1 MFTVKRAAELTGL
14 TPDTLRVWERRYG
27 VVAPERSPGGYRLYD
42 DRSLRRLAAMKSLVD
57 SGWSV
62 RAAADHVLEED
73 TDAGPADPPAAS
85 SSPAVPDLGAL
96 SAAGQDFDVDAL
108 TAALDAGFASG
119 EFERVVDAWLMP
131 SLERLGADWRDGR
144 VTVAAEH
151 FVSAAV
157 QARLASIY
165 ESLVPGGGTPVVV
178 GLARGSRHELGVLA
192 FSIAARR
199 EGLDVV
205 YVGGD
210 LPPAEWATTVR
221 VRQARAIVIG
231 VPSAEDV
238 PAVRETVQAVR
249 RESPEVQVWL
259 GGGHQG
265 AVGGQSRALGHFIGD
280 AAATLAD
287 AIG

>member
-42 DRSLRRLAAMKSLVD
+42 ERSLRRLTAMKSLVD

-73 TDAGPADPPAAS
+73 PEEDPTAPSGPRFS
-85 SSPAVPDLGAL
+85 NVPDLGAL
-96 SAAGQDFDVDAL
+96 SAAGRDFDVDAL

-131 SLERLGADWRDGR
+131 SLERLGADWRDGQ

-165 ESLVPGGGTPVVV
+165 ESLTPGGGTPVIV

-192 FSIAARR
+192 FAIAARR

-210 LPPAEWATTVR
+210 LPPTEWARTAR
-221 VRQARAIVIG
+221 VRQARAIVLG

-238 PAVRETVQAVR
+238 PAVRETVDAVR
-249 RESPEVQVWL
+249 AESPDVEVWL
-259 GGGHQG
+259 GGGHQA
-265 AVGGQSRALGHFIGD
+265 AVGGPSSALGHLIGD